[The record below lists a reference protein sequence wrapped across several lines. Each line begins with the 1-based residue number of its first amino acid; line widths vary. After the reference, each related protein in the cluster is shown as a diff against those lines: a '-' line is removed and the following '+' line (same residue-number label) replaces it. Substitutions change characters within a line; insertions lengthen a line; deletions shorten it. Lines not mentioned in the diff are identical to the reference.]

1 MKLTVTGTDQLIKK
15 LKQNYKLDDVKHAV
29 KKHGAKLQEKAQ
41 REAPVDTGALKRS
54 IGFDL
59 EDDGFTAVVSPSV
72 EYAPYQ
78 EYGTRF
84 MTAQPFMRPAFN
96 EVKHAF
102 VADMKKMLE

>member
-1 MKLTVTGTDQLIKK
+1 MKLSVTGTGKLIKK
-15 LKQNYKLDDVKHAV
+15 LKQNYQLDDVKHAV

-41 REAPVDTGALKRS
+41 RNAPVDTGALKRS

-59 EDDGFTAVVSPSV
+59 EDDGFTAVVSPHTDYDIYV
-72 EYAPYQ
+72 EF
-78 EYGTRF
+78 GTRF
-84 MTAQPFMRPAFN
+84 MTGRWYMKAAFV